1 MQNDTSVI
9 TARSGNRWSMA
20 WGILMVICGILAI
33 ALPLASSIGVVLVVG
48 WLILLAGI
56 WHLIFAFHA
65 HSFGGVL
72 WQLLLAVV
80 YGFAGI
86 YMLMHPL
93 LGLVTLTFV
102 IAIFLFVEA
111 GLETALYLTIRR
123 RTNAGW
129 VLFDAIITLVLAIMI
144 WSQWPSSSAW
154 VLGMLVGIS
163 LIFSGISR
171 LSLSAATRR
180 ANVIAPATG

>member
-1 MQNDTSVI
+1 MVDGFGNSHGSLRDSRH
-9 TARSGNRWSMA
+9 RSAAGFVNWSCPGGRVA
-20 WGILMVICGILAI
+20 D
-33 ALPLASSIGVVLVVG
+33 S
-48 WLILLAGI
+48 AGRY
-56 WHLIFAFHA
+56 WHLIFVFHS

-80 YGFAGI
+80 YGVAGV

-93 LGLVTLTFV
+93 LGLVTLTLV
-102 IAIFLFVEA
+102 IAIFLLIEA
-111 GLETALYLTIRR
+111 GLETALYFTIRR
-123 RTNAGW
+123 KTNAGW
-129 VLFDAIITLVLAIMI
+129 VLFDAIVTLILAIMI
-144 WSQWPSSSAW
+144 WSQWPSSSGW

-180 ANVIAPATG
+180 PG